1 LQIQGLD
8 RGKHRFFG
16 LACNQGGKVMKD
28 IGDYMS
34 SPVLSVDSE
43 VTVQEAAHYMHAHK
57 IGAVFV
63 KNGGE
68 FVGIVT
74 DRDLTRKVVGKGLNA
89 ESTIITSIMTSPIIS
104 FDRYLPVEEAN
115 IFMHKNK
122 IRHLA
127 ITEEEKIV
135 GVLSVKDLI
144 SYFTKDFRMEE

>member
-1 LQIQGLD
+1 
-8 RGKHRFFG
+8 
-16 LACNQGGKVMKD
+16 MKD

-89 ESTIITSIMTSPIIS
+89 ESTIIASIMTSPIIS

-135 GVLSVKDLI
+135 GVLSVKDLV

>member
-1 LQIQGLD
+1 
-8 RGKHRFFG
+8 
-16 LACNQGGKVMKD
+16 MED

-34 SPVLSVDSE
+34 SPVLSVDSG
-43 VTVQEAAHYMHAHK
+43 VTVQEAALCMHDHK

-63 KNGGE
+63 KNEGE

-89 ESTIITSIMTSPIIS
+89 ESTIIASIMTSPIIS

>member
-1 LQIQGLD
+1 
-8 RGKHRFFG
+8 
-16 LACNQGGKVMKD
+16 MED

-63 KNGGE
+63 KNEGE

-74 DRDLTRKVVGKGLNA
+74 DRDLTGKVVGEGLDA
-89 ESTIITSIMTSPIIS
+89 GTTIITSIMTSPILS
-104 FDRYLPVEEAN
+104 FDRYLPVEEARK
-115 IFMHKNK
+115 FMHKNK

-135 GVLSVKDLI
+135 GVLSIKDLV
-144 SYFTKDFRMEE
+144 SYFTRDFKIQGNEG